1 MRYRMGT
8 TIAAIAM
15 AFALSGCSNTNTAQ
29 DSKTPP
35 VVSAPPEQE
44 NVEAKI
50 TELEKEWAAA
60 IEKKDVDTI
69 DRLLAPEFAGTSPTA
84 HTFMKIDAI
93 NDLKK
98 GAYDVEKMTLDEI
111 SVNVFG
117 NTAVSFT
124 SQEEKSKYD
133 GKDTSGHY
141 HFTDVWVKRDG
152 KWQAVASHG
161 SRYEGLAPNE
171 KK

>member
-1 MRYRMGT
+1 MLWYTKCHSVLPEGDFMKYRMG
-8 TIAAIAM
+8 IPVAAIAL
-15 AFALSGCSNTNTAQ
+15 AFALPACTNKNEAQ
-29 DSKTPP
+29 DAKTSP
-35 VVSAPPEQE
+35 VVTAPPEQE

-60 IEKKDVDTI
+60 IEKKDVDAL

-98 GAYDVEKMTLDEI
+98 GTYVVEKMTLDEI

-124 SQEEKSKYD
+124 SSVEPMIAQGIDLASSKE
-133 GKDTSGHY
+133 GPFGL
-141 HFTDVWVKRDG
+141 KR
-152 KWQAVASHG
+152 V
-161 SRYEGLAPNE
+161 
-171 KK
+171 